1 MPDRLLR
8 RWLALGAA
16 AVVLAAWVF
25 GSLADDLAAQD
36 ESGSTDPAVTGWLV
50 AHRTGWLTN
59 CLQLLTWLGSGWV
72 TIPLLL
78 ATAVAIPL
86 WRSRR
91 WTALLAIVV
100 TVGAA
105 ALVSVA
111 KLALARARPEVSEAL
126 TAAGGY
132 AFPSG
137 HTAQAA
143 AAYGL
148 LALLISLRVRGR
160 ARVAVW
166 LGAGLVVLLVAFS
179 RVYLGVHWLTDVIG
193 GAALGAAW
201 LVTVIATA
209 CLLSRRYVWRP
220 TATAPL
226 SGDPDPEPDPLPQPN
241 RRPHP

>member
-8 RWLALGAA
+8 RWLAFGAV

-25 GSLADDLAAQD
+25 GSLADDLAAPD
-36 ESGSTDPAVTGWLV
+36 ESGATDPAVTGWLI
-50 AHRTGWLTN
+50 AHRTGWLTGS
-59 CLQLLTWLGSGWV
+59 LQVLTWLGSGWV

-78 ATAVAIPL
+78 AAAVAIPL

-105 ALVSVA
+105 ALVSAA
-111 KLALARARPEVSEAL
+111 KLTLARSRPEVSAAL

-148 LALLISLRVRGR
+148 LALLVSLRVRGR
-160 ARVAVW
+160 ARIAVW
-166 LGAGLVVLLVAFS
+166 CGAGLAVLLVAFS

-201 LVTVIATA
+201 LVAVIATA
-209 CLLSRRYVWRP
+209 CLLSRRYVWRTP
-220 TATAPL
+220 ASDAGPQ
-226 SGDPDPEPDPLPQPN
+226 DPESSDPRLKA
-241 RRPHP
+241 